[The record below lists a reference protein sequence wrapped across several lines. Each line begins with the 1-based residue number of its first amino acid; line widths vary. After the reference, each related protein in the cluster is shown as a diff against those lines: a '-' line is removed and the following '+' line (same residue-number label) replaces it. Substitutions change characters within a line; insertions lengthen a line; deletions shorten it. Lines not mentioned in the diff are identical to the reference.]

1 MKQLVIGLCTASAP
15 RASLVLLLGVLAL
28 CFAPTAEAQ
37 RRRAKDLPAN
47 DPSLCPYTGG
57 DPDLLAAAGLVSLG
71 GFEFATTD
79 TKAIDAAFPLLDI
92 RWVETAHFQI
102 GFAGGECTVR
112 NDERAKIEGELAE
125 LRLIWPDLQK
135 RPRTLDP
142 WLRTYLFAHR
152 LEKQYQRMLE
162 VLAVTPDV
170 FPDGSRPWDMTGS
183 YMGEGPYLGQKGKY
197 ELLVLPTASSN
208 KAFLSAHFGL
218 QTQLTQRWNVKERD
232 TLILTV
238 PVDQGV
244 LSRDTALHCHVVF
257 NMTTNLLDG
266 YKHYSY
272 ELPVWLREG
281 LAHVME
287 REIDPRYNSFTFSEG
302 AGGERVTKSDWL
314 AEVRKLVRT
323 DSAPR
328 MAELINISAYG
339 DLLARH
345 HLTVWSMTDYLL
357 REHPAAYA
365 KLLDVLKGRTNA
377 QGMTDAS
384 NLRDVHRDAFRDILG
399 MSYAAFDVAW
409 GTWVQSPAAE
419 GRGAGTGGDD
429 PAPSGGP
436 GTGPG
441 GLGGD
446 SAGRTP

>member
-1 MKQLVIGLCTASAP
+1 MKDFALGGSALWA
-15 RASLVLLLGVLAL
+15 RGFGWALVLCLVWCAA
-28 CFAPTAEAQ
+28 APTADAQ
-37 RRRAKDLPAN
+37 RRRNKDLPAN
-47 DPSLCPYTGG
+47 DPSLCPHTGG
-57 DPDLLAAAGLVSLG
+57 DAALLQAAGIVSLG

-92 RWVETAHFQI
+92 RWAETEHFQI

-112 NDERAKIEGELAE
+112 NDERAKIEAE
-125 LRLIWPDLQK
+125 LNELRAVWPDVPK

-142 WLRTYLFAHR
+142 WLRTYLFAQR
-152 LEKQYQRMLE
+152 LEKHYQRMLE
-162 VLAVTPDV
+162 VLAVTPEM
-170 FPDGSRPWDMTGS
+170 FPDGSKPWDMTGS
-183 YMGEGPYLGQKGKY
+183 YMGEGPFLGQKGKY
-197 ELLVLPTASSN
+197 ELLVLPTAIAN

-287 REIDPRYNSFTFSEG
+287 REVDPRYNSFTFSEG

-314 AEVRKLVRT
+314 AEVRKLVRG
-323 DSAPR
+323 DEAPR

-339 DLLARH
+339 DLMARH
-345 HLTVWSMTDYLL
+345 HLASWSMTDFLL
-357 REHPAAYA
+357 REHAAAYA
-365 KLLDVLKGRTNA
+365 KLLATLKGRVNTE
-377 QGMTDAS
+377 GMTDAS
-384 NLRDVHRDAFRDILG
+384 NLRDVHRDAFRDLLG
-399 MSYAAFDVAW
+399 MSYAAFDAAW
-409 GTWVQSPAAE
+409 GAWVLTPAAE
-419 GRGAGTGGDD
+419 GKGSGTGGDD
-429 PAPSGGP
+429 PAPTGGP
-436 GTGPG
+436 GAGPG
-441 GLGGD
+441 GAGGD
-446 SAGRTP
+446 SALLTP